1 MNKSSIFR
9 LAVGGIAVPSSV
21 MAAHAVARS
30 IAGDVTL
37 TGKVTC
43 SECLALS
50 PHKGFTP
57 WSWAMYKLSQGDNI
71 VLVTSD
77 QAYKLEGERQQLTK
91 YVEEKATVSG
101 HLDSNTIA
109 VTNITHPTKEK

>member
-1 MNKSSIFR
+1 MKRISLLHF
-9 LAVGGIAVPSSV
+9 AVAAIAVLSSV
-21 MAAHAVARS
+21 MAAHAVVRS
-30 IAGDVTL
+30 MAGDVTL

-43 SECLALS
+43 SQCLALS
-50 PHKGFTP
+50 LHKGFTP
-57 WSWAMYKLSQGDNI
+57 WSWAMYKLSQGDNV

-77 QAYKLEGERQQLTK
+77 QAYKLEGQRQLLTK

-101 HLDSNTIA
+101 HLDSYTIA